1 MSDSLFITLLLPISL
16 FVIMSSLG
24 LALTLG
30 DFRRVVVFPRGVTI
44 GLANLLLISPLLAFT
59 LAKVFALP
67 PELAIGMVLL
77 GASPG
82 GTTANMLTHLARG
95 DTALSITMTAI
106 SSVAAVFTV
115 PLLLAMASAH
125 FMSADARYELH
136 MNAIIVKILLITLV
150 PLSLGMVV
158 RARAPGWA
166 LRNEK
171 RAKQIAMIFF
181 ALVAFAAIWS
191 EREHIAGNFGSVGIA
206 VISLNVLAMGIS
218 FLISRL
224 AGLDG
229 PQSTAVSIELGVHNT
244 TLAMAVGAMVAP
256 AMIIPA
262 AVYGVFMFFT
272 AGAFARWMYSR
283 NAGQSAGTAEAT
295 VRTTG

>member
-44 GLANLLLISPLLAFT
+44 GLINLLLISPLLAFA
-59 LAKVFALP
+59 LAKAFSLP

-95 DTALSITMTAI
+95 DTALSVTMTAI

-115 PLLLAMASAH
+115 PLLLALASAH
-125 FMSADARYELH
+125 FLQADTHHVLA
-136 MNAIIVKILLITLV
+136 MGPIIVKILLITLV
-150 PLSLGMVV
+150 PLSVGMIV
-158 RARAPGWA
+158 RAKAPGWA
-166 LRNEK
+166 LRHEK
-171 RAKQIAMIFF
+171 QAKQVAMVFF
-181 ALVAFAAIWS
+181 VLVVFAALWA
-191 EREHIAGNFGSVGIA
+191 ERGHIFGNIGSVGPA
-206 VISLNVLAMGIS
+206 VISLNILAMAIS

-229 PQSTAVSIELGVHNT
+229 PQSTAISIELGVHNT

-272 AGAFARWMYSR
+272 AGAFAKWMHSR
-283 NAGQSAGTAEAT
+283 NAGH
-295 VRTTG
+295 